1 MSNQTARSEK
11 SPRQSGEFFLRVVA
25 CGLLFAF
32 LSLSAWAGSTPPA
45 IDSGKSTVAPQ
56 VDSLKQAEAP
66 PSKPEA
72 ASPSPAESKP
82 VAAGSPV
89 LRFVAYNVENW
100 LTLEKRYLYDEHR
113 ELTNA
118 PKPEKE
124 KAAVVQVIKEANP
137 DVLGLCEIGTREDLL
152 DIQQRLKQAGI
163 DLPHLAYTGGMD
175 PVRHL
180 GFLSKLP
187 LQQVTL
193 PKEAMSYRLG
203 QKEFLIQRGV
213 MDVTV
218 QTPDQRK
225 WHFIGVHF
233 KSKRETDDGD
243 QAAMRLR
250 EAQLL
255 RRHLDTVLQQDPQA
269 ALIVYG
275 DFNDAVKTPAL
286 RAVEGPANSPR
297 ALMRLWL
304 RDSRGERWTH
314 YWGKEESYAPLD
326 HIFVSHA
333 LWKQRGVVMEQS
345 RIIDI
350 PAWENA
356 SDHRALLAVFR

>member
-1 MSNQTARSEK
+1 MKSLLLRSLAL
-11 SPRQSGEFFLRVVA
+11 PLA
-25 CGLLFAF
+25 
-32 LSLSAWAGSTPPA
+32 
-45 IDSGKSTVAPQ
+45 
-56 VDSLKQAEAP
+56 
-66 PSKPEA
+66 
-72 ASPSPAESKP
+72 P
-82 VAAGSPV
+82 VAAIFLSAATAVAGSPPPPSNEAAANKEVVKPADKSEAAPTAQSAVEESAPAASAPTGAPV

-100 LTLEKRYLYDEHR
+100 LTLDKRYLYDEHK

-124 KAAVVQVIKEANP
+124 KAAVVNAIKSANP
-137 DVLGLCEIGTREDLL
+137 DVLGVSEVGTREDLL
-152 DIQQRLKQAGI
+152 DIQQRLKQAGV

-180 GFLSKLP
+180 GLLSKFP
-187 LQQVTL
+187 IAQQEL
-193 PKEAMSYRLG
+193 PKDAMSYRLG

-213 MDVTV
+213 MDVTLT
-218 QTPDQRK
+218 TPDQRQ
-225 WHFIGVHF
+225 WRFIGIHF

-255 RRHLDTVLQQDPQA
+255 RRHLDNILQADPQVQ
-269 ALIVYG
+269 LIVYG

-286 RAVEGPANSPR
+286 RAVEGPMNSPR
-297 ALMRLWL
+297 QLTRLWL

-314 YWGKEESYAPLD
+314 YWAKEESYAPLD
-326 HIFVSHA
+326 HVFVSHA
-333 LWKQRGVVMEQS
+333 LWKRRGVAMEES

-350 PAWENA
+350 PAWEDA
-356 SDHRALLAVFR
+356 SDHRALLTVFR